1 MQITV
6 GHLKC
11 GDLRIWYQEF
21 HKLSVSSIKDQ
32 FNHFDLSADCIGKF
46 VGMFLFEEV
55 EFIIIRKSLVYVQIC
70 IHFNTLN

>member
-55 EFIIIRKSLVYVQIC
+55 EFIII
-70 IHFNTLN
+70 